1 MKKINIIIAFLSILF
16 LVSCEE
22 VVQLDLPEATPKI
35 VIEAVIKWQKGTSG
49 AIQKIKLTTTTG
61 FYSTTIPV
69 VSGASVIVKNSSN
82 TSYTF
87 NEINGSGEYVCTN
100 FRPVINET
108 YTLTVISNNQIYT
121 ASEKLQSVASI
132 TEIIQNDKGGFTGN
146 DIEIKTYFN
155 DPANEDN
162 YYLYNYNYSN
172 EVLQNFYVDEDAFYQ
187 GNRFFSVSLSD
198 KVKKGNKITVTHFG
212 ISKSY
217 YNYLSVLLSIA
228 SNGGGS
234 PFQSPPATVRGN
246 IINSTTTADYPLG
259 YFSLS
264 ETDKREYIV
273 Q

>member
-1 MKKINIIIAFLSILF
+1 MKKIHLIITLFSLLFLS
-16 LVSCEE
+16 SCEE
-22 VVQLDLPEATPKI
+22 VVQLDLTEAAPKI
-35 VIEAVIKWQKGTSG
+35 VIEASIKWQKGTSG

-61 FYSTTIPV
+61 FYNTTVPV

-82 TSYTF
+82 GIFTF
-87 NEINGSGEYVCTN
+87 NEILNSGEYVCTN
-100 FRPVINET
+100 FIPVINET
-108 YTLTVISNNQIYT
+108 YTLTVTSNNQTYT
-121 ASEKLQSVASI
+121 ATEKLQSVAPI
-132 TEIIQNDKGGFTGN
+132 TEIIQNDKGGFTGDN
-146 DIEIKTYFN
+146 IEIKTYFN
-155 DPANEDN
+155 DPANENN
-162 YYLYNYNYSN
+162 YYLYNYNYSG
-172 EVLQNFYVDEDAFYQ
+172 EVLQNFYVDEDTFYQ

-198 KVKKGNKITVTHFG
+198 KVKKDDKITVTHFG

-246 IINSTTTADYPLG
+246 IVNSTNATDYPLG